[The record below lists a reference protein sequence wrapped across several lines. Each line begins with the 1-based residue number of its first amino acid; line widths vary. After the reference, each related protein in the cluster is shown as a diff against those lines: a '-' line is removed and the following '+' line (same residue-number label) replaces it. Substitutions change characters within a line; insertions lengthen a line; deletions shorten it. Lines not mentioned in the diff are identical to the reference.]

1 MNDESPANRDSL
13 EEILCAL
20 DLAESRQEFV
30 PLEWFRDEM
39 LPAKGYS
46 WSQDPDE
53 RQKVLSKAISD
64 GWILTGEYIYL
75 GGPPISTLEV
85 NRGKR
90 LPSEVQRNRRF
101 RPVPI
106 SGEPLSAT
114 ILRDRGPR

>member
-1 MNDESPANRDSL
+1 MKNGSDPL
-13 EEILCAL
+13 EEVLCAL

-30 PLEWFRDEM
+30 AFEWFRDEV
-39 LPAKGYS
+39 LPARGYS

-53 RQKVLSKAISD
+53 RQKVLSKAIAD
-64 GWILTGEYIYL
+64 GWILTGQYINL
-75 GGPPISTLEV
+75 GEPPISTLAV
-85 NRGKR
+85 NREKR
-90 LPSEVQRNRRF
+90 LGGEASASRF